1 MKSDFEKPLKFL
13 NINLKELNI
22 VKENIAKQLKKISQ
36 LCKTWD
42 NNKTNKLNSELNSFD
57 LEKFV
62 IVGKYFKKLID
73 IIEFTASINQYKAT

>member
-13 NINLKELNI
+13 NVNLKELNI
-22 VKENIAKQLKKISQ
+22 VKENISKQLKKFSQ

-42 NNKTNKLNSELNSFD
+42 NNKTNKSNSELNSFD

-62 IVGKYFKKLID
+62 TVGKLFKKLID